1 MCRLYYIERLGLR
14 LSLDKLTGSLATKDR
29 EVCLLRSKRE
39 YLDGSGWSM
48 TAPRRRTWQ
57 SKSTAPTYE
66 SVFFTIKTTVTSQ
79 ALPHK
84 NWHRG
89 PMDKALVYGTRDS
102 GFDPQRSRCFVFFCK
117 SMLANFGLHF
127 QELNNSGFHIKIG
140 RLALMF
146 LECSQIIS
154 NYVRFR
160 LKSK

>member
-1 MCRLYYIERLGLR
+1 VAQWIRRWSTEPEILGSIPSGVVVCLIF
-14 LSLDKLTGSLATKDR
+14 LFFGFLQIDVGKLWITFSSAQFDPSGVF
-29 EVCLLRSKRE
+29 VCLL
-39 YLDGSGWSM
+39 
-48 TAPRRRTWQ
+48 
-57 SKSTAPTYE
+57 
-66 SVFFTIKTTVTSQ
+66 FFF
-79 ALPHK
+79 
-84 NWHRG
+84 R
-89 PMDKALVYGTRDS
+89 
-102 GFDPQRSRCFVFFCK
+102 K